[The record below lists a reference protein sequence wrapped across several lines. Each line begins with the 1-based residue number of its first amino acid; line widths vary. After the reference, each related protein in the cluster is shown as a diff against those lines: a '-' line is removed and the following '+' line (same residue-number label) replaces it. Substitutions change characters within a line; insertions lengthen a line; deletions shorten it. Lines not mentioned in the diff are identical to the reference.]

1 MSGGM
6 RGNMA
11 KAKSGTV
18 FFCQDCG
25 YESSKWM
32 GQCPGCKEWNT
43 FVEET
48 VSKSPYAGMNPG
60 QGSGRGRG
68 AKAQPSVLSEIQI
81 RNEDRL
87 STGIGELDRVLGGGI
102 VQGSLTLVGGDPGI
116 GKSTLLLQVC
126 RNLSAAGH
134 KILYISGEE
143 SLSQIKMRADRIGQF
158 TEQMLL
164 LCETNL
170 DEIAEVIR
178 TQKPEAVVI
187 DSIQT
192 MYSENVSAAP
202 GSVSQVRESTGV
214 LLQLAKGLGVSVL
227 IVGHVTKEGTVAGPR
242 VLEHM
247 VDAVL
252 YFEGDRHASYRILRG
267 VKNRFGSTNEI
278 GVFEMQEQGLTEVLN
293 ASEYMLN
300 GRPEDA
306 SGSVVAC
313 TMEGTRPL
321 LVEIQALVCHSNF
334 GIPRRQATGTDFNRV
349 NLLMAVLEKR
359 SGLQLAACDA
369 YVNITGGMKIQEPA
383 VDLGIVLAVLSS
395 FKNQALSPKLAAFGE
410 VGLSGE
416 VRAVSQAR
424 QRVAEAEKLGFETCI
439 VPQVC
444 AEDCRKN
451 SGIEIIGVRTVQEV
465 IDRLM

>member
-1 MSGGM
+1 
-6 RGNMA
+6 MA

-25 YESSKWM
+25 YESTKWM

-48 VSKSPYAGMNPG
+48 VSKSPYAGMKSAQSSG
-60 QGSGRGRG
+60 HGRGT
-68 AKAQPSVLSEIQI
+68 KAQPSVLSEIQI
-81 RNEDRL
+81 RSEDRI

-126 RNLSAAGH
+126 RNLSASGH
-134 KILYISGEE
+134 EVLYISGEE
-143 SLSQIKMRADRIGQF
+143 SLSQIKMRADRIGRF
-158 TEQMLL
+158 SDKMLL

-170 DEIAEVIR
+170 EEISEVIR
-178 TQKPEAVVI
+178 ARKPEAVVI

-192 MYSENVSAAP
+192 MYNENISAAP
-202 GSVSQVRESTGV
+202 GSVSQVRESTGI

-293 ASEYMLN
+293 ASEYMLS
-300 GRPEDA
+300 GRPENA

-334 GIPRRQATGTDFNRV
+334 GIPRRQTTGTDFNRV

-359 SGLQLAACDA
+359 SGLQLASCDA
-369 YVNITGGMKIQEPA
+369 YVNITGGMKLQEPA

-395 FKNQALSPKLAAFGE
+395 FKNQVLSPKLVAFGE

-424 QRVAEAEKLGFETCI
+424 QRVAEAEKLGFETCV
-439 VPQVC
+439 VPFVC

-451 SGIEIIGVRTVQEV
+451 SGIEVIGVRTVQEV
-465 IDRLM
+465 IDRLF

>member
-1 MSGGM
+1 
-6 RGNMA
+6 MA
-11 KAKSGTV
+11 KSRESTV
-18 FFCQDCG
+18 FFCQECG
-25 YESSKWM
+25 YESAKWM
-32 GQCPGCKEWNT
+32 GQCPGCKDWNT
-43 FVEET
+43 FVEEPVKKVT
-48 VSKSPYAGMNPG
+48 YGGRNPVQGTGRARAAGPV
-60 QGSGRGRG
+60 
-68 AKAQPSVLSEIQI
+68 PSVLSQIQV
-81 RNEDRL
+81 RGEDRI

-126 RNLSAAGH
+126 RHLSGAGH
-134 KILYISGEE
+134 RVLYISGEE
-143 SLSQIKMRADRIGQF
+143 SLTQIKMRADRIGAF
-158 TEQMLL
+158 TDNMLL
-164 LCETNL
+164 LCETDL
-170 DEIAEVIR
+170 DVIEEAIR
-178 TQKPEAVVI
+178 GQKPEAVVI

-214 LLQLAKGLGVSVL
+214 FLRLAKGLGVSVML
-227 IVGHVTKEGTVAGPR
+227 VGHVTKEGTVAGPR

-247 VDAVL
+247 VDTVL

-267 VKNRFGSTNEI
+267 VKNRFGSTDEI
-278 GVFEMQEQGLTEVLN
+278 GVFEMRDRGLTEVRN
-293 ASEYMLN
+293 ASEYMLE
-300 GRPEDA
+300 GRPDNA
-306 SGSVVAC
+306 SGSVAAC

-359 SGLQLAACDA
+359 SGIQLGSCDA
-369 YVNITGGMKIQEPA
+369 YVNITGGIKIQEPA

-395 FKNQALSPKLAAFGE
+395 FHNQALSRTLAAFGE

-424 QRVAEAEKLGFETCI
+424 QRVAEAEKLGFQTCV
-439 VPQVC
+439 VPFVC
-444 AEDCRKN
+444 AADCQKN
-451 SGIEIIGVRTVQEV
+451 SGIEIIGVKSVQEA
-465 IDRLM
+465 IQALF